1 MRKVSKLS
9 EVARLAGVAP
19 ITASRAIRGAGYV
32 SAETRERIMAAA
44 AQLNYTP
51 DPLARRMR
59 GDRSRL
65 LGVFV
70 NNYGPVVLHEIIRAL
85 STHARA
91 QGYDLLLFNAERF
104 DSPDRMATC
113 GLLGKLCDGLMVVMP
128 GADDR
133 FLDAIERRQVASVV
147 ICFDARP
154 LAVPVVAAENRLGAR
169 VAVNHLL
176 DLGHRRIAYIAGNPG
191 TGQSVE
197 RERGYVDALQA
208 AGIAPD
214 PALVVNGAFVQPG
227 GYAATEQLL
236 ALPVPPTAIFAANDE
251 MAFGAIDAINSR
263 GLKVPHDISVI
274 GFDDIP
280 TASCVFPKL
289 TTMHQ
294 PFDAI
299 AAYAVREVVG
309 MIAGETT
316 GAARIAFPAK
326 LTVRDST
333 GPAPRAEP
341 MPTTPRRPARARRVP
356 VSGT

>member
-1 MRKVSKLS
+1 
-9 EVARLAGVAP
+9 
-19 ITASRAIRGAGYV
+19 
-32 SAETRERIMAAA
+32 
-44 AQLNYTP
+44 
-51 DPLARRMR
+51 
-59 GDRSRL
+59 
-65 LGVFV
+65 
-70 NNYGPVVLHEIIRAL
+70 
-85 STHARA
+85 
-91 QGYDLLLFNAERF
+91 
-104 DSPDRMATC
+104 
-113 GLLGKLCDGLMVVMP
+113 
-128 GADDR
+128 
-133 FLDAIERRQVASVV
+133 V

-169 VAVNHLL
+169 TAVHHLL
-176 DLGHRRIAYIAGNPG
+176 ELGHRRIAYIAGNPG
-191 TGQSVE
+191 TGQSAE

-227 GYAATEQLL
+227 GYAATERLL

-263 GLKVPHDISVI
+263 GLRVPDDISVI

-299 AAYAVREVVG
+299 AAYAVREVVD
-309 MIAGETT
+309 MIGGRTAGP
-316 GAARIAFPAK
+316 ARIAFPAK
-326 LTVRDST
+326 LVVRGST
-333 GPAPRAEP
+333 GPAPRENVT
-341 MPTTPRRPARARRVP
+341 PTTPRRPARARRAP